1 MKSLAGFL
9 ILEEMSYVIYQI
21 LDKNIRENKWEV
33 VNRFLTH
40 NPNALREK
48 ITNMGRTA
56 LHVAIVTGRDA
67 ILRKLVN
74 LDTMTEENFKIKD
87 NAGLTVLDCCA
98 VYGNK
103 EMAEIIVSRYPALL
117 SIRNGPKKILPVVLA
132 IWRNSSAKDMVS
144 YLFENTRKEDLESEN
159 CVDGA
164 TFINKCLYAKYFG
177 ENSRIN

>member
-1 MKSLAGFL
+1 MNNHPVFAIRYSKSFDFYSKSMKNLAG
-9 ILEEMSYVIYQI
+9 I
-21 LDKNIRENKWEV
+21 LDKEEMNYLRYQTLEKSIRENKWEDV
-33 VNRFLTH
+33 DRFLRSDEE
-40 NPNALREK
+40 AVRAK

-132 IWRNSSAKDMVS
+132 IWRNSRD
-144 YLFENTRKEDLESEN
+144 RKS
-159 CVDGA
+159 VV
-164 TFINKCLYAKYFG
+164 
-177 ENSRIN
+177 